1 MFCRIVISRCL
12 RATRY
17 TRRYFKLSSGKKKG
31 NEDWNISRVKMNCSR
46 IKSHFSQLR
55 KSVFIT
61 FRAYRIAY
69 PSLGIHVINR
79 ISARLFPVVKYLQRT
94 RVFFFFFP
102 CNLFHGKQNRRAY
115 HGHRNCINF
124 IINWPILA
132 LFPPHGIIDV
142 RSNEHRSWFRCTRT
156 KTESFDNFL
165 LFFFLPP
172 REFCFG
178 NFAVKYSISILVGRW
193 SIRRENLYS
202 AGIIIPYGL

>member
-132 LFPPHGIIDV
+132 LFPPHGII
-142 RSNEHRSWFRCTRT
+142 
-156 KTESFDNFL
+156 
-165 LFFFLPP
+165 
-172 REFCFG
+172 EFCFG